1 MGWSPRGHWQR
12 CKVRQAGSCPLP
24 PVSAPSVVKA
34 WVSRNF
40 FEGEAL
46 HSAVLEALSGLA
58 VGSCNLTFQ
67 TEAFANFLKK
77 APGSLVLG

>member
-1 MGWSPRGHWQR
+1 
-12 CKVRQAGSCPLP
+12 
-24 PVSAPSVVKA
+24 VVKLWA
-34 WVSRNF
+34 SRKF
-40 FEGEAL
+40 FEGKAL

-77 APGSLVLG
+77 SPGGLVLG